1 MIMDAG
7 LLTVTSVRENNNQ
20 HTGSE
25 SAVSAPHRNADT
37 LMLMLGGREKNFLK
51 KSEKTPP
58 FPRFGGR
65 PQLISGSSEHGDPLR
80 PRREETSGSLL
91 VEVGD

>member
-25 SAVSAPHRNADT
+25 SAVLAPHQNADT
-37 LMLMLGGREKNFLK
+37 LVLMSGEIC
-51 KSEKTPP
+51 EKTPP
-58 FPRFGGR
+58 FPRFGGGPR
-65 PQLISGSSEHGDPLR
+65 LIPGFSEHGDPLR
-80 PRREETSGSLL
+80 PP
-91 VEVGD
+91 

>member
-25 SAVSAPHRNADT
+25 SAVLAPLWNADT
-37 LMLMLGGREKNFLK
+37 PMLMLGK
-51 KSEKTPP
+51 KCEETPP
-58 FPRFGGR
+58 FAPFGGR
-65 PQLISGSSEHGDPLR
+65 PQLIPGFSEHDDPLR
-80 PRREETSGSLL
+80 PP
-91 VEVGD
+91 